1 MKIWI
6 FIFMLL
12 YVGCSTKQSNNI
24 LKSKIQQKQIHKIN
38 IAKNGKFLFYAYLK
52 DGNKLT
58 RISKRKLKTF
68 EDEEI
73 IKVYSNGYYPLYH
86 IPNKHF
92 LCGTGL
98 VAHGIGKNKKGGY
111 EYTFNNGNQT
121 EQRPL
126 LCNSHYISTN
136 IGKNILRK
144 VILLGA
150 PLEGSIL
157 LKNFDKEK
165 FKEAILESGLN
176 SLKNRLNIN
185 NGLFI
190 IHKVY
195 DIGRNIKLSEVDN
208 LNISGIILMDND
220 NNLIG
225 SVKLNDLK
233 QKNIFEATSI
243 LTQRLVNSYLKVKKP
258 MDISLLIPPKI
269 PKPKLPPIPKLIK
282 SEFETQK
289 MFNDRVKQ
297 ARLKREEKI
306 KTLQSIFRHQVEER
320 NKKIDELKKLHQ
332 KDLAQIELEE
342 KAKRENIEKYM
353 PYFTSIA
360 MKYLVGNLAL
370 KDLRYDAE
378 NQLMYANLKSSNPNY
393 HKKIYLKVPL
403 DKAQIFKSKKDYTPI
418 VTYEYNKDKLTLKEI
433 KVDNYYAKLTQTDYQ
448 PKQIEVKL
456 KDKEINTHYA
466 QNDLYLQNPNLK
478 DIVVSDSIII
488 EGEDK
493 TIADFKDD
501 IPQLLQSVNQ
511 TSQDPKKWLFVIGAE
526 EYDNTDNVIYSKRSA
541 ETFATVAKKTLGITE
556 RNSYLFLGDRAT
568 SGAIEDNLNRMLENV
583 NEGDSIY
590 FYYSGHGIPVLPD
603 RTPYILP
610 KDKIPDYISR
620 SPFFKLNNIY
630 NLLSNSKANKIIAV
644 IDSCFSGSTDGKS
657 VFKGVASVVL
667 APKKVTFN
675 HNKMV
680 VITAGRAKQFS
691 NMYPKRGH
699 RLFSYFL
706 IKSLLE
712 GKRNIGDINSSIY
725 PNVKRV
731 SNGFGDLKRQEPT
744 IEGNEKLSF

>member
-1 MKIWI
+1 MKKLF
-6 FIFMLL
+6 FILL
-12 YVGCSTKQSNNI
+12 ILLLIIGCS
-24 LKSKIQQKQIHKIN
+24 SKIVELKLNKVEQKKIDN
-38 IAKNGKFLFYAYLK
+38 IDIVKNKNLLFYAYLK
-52 DGNKLT
+52 DGYILT
-58 RISKRKLKTF
+58 RISSKKLIAKKK
-68 EDEEI
+68 EEI
-73 IKVYSNGYYPLYH
+73 IHIYKNGYFPDYD
-86 IPNKHF
+86 ISQKRKA
-92 LCGTGL
+92 CGYNVAGEPVEAKNIYFCKSNYTIASQVARDIFANTL
-98 VAHGIGKNKKGGY
+98 VGFFSAGFSLVGVGNMHVKKFFPKLFKKAIIKSKLIEIKKVLKNKKID
-111 EYTFNNGNQT
+111 TIIAIRLN
-121 EQRPL
+121 PKDI
-126 LCNSHYISTN
+126 NSNKI
-136 IGKNILRK
+136 IL
-144 VILLGA
+144 
-150 PLEGSIL
+150 S
-157 LKNFDKEK
+157 NK
-165 FKEAILESGLN
+165 FKNQDSFMVFDEN
-176 SLKNRLNIN
+176 
-185 NGLFI
+185 
-190 IHKVY
+190 
-195 DIGRNIKLSEVDN
+195 EVFK
-208 LNISGIILMDND
+208 GIVDF
-220 NNLIG
+220 
-225 SVKLNDLK
+225 SDLK
-233 QKNIFEATSI
+233 QKNIFEATST
-243 LTQRLVNSYLKVKKP
+243 LTQRLVNTYFKIKKP
-258 MDISLLIPPKI
+258 MDINLLIPPKI

-289 MFNDRVKQ
+289 MFNNRVKQ

-306 KTLQSIFRHQVEER
+306 KTLQSIFRYQVEER

-403 DKAQIFKSKKDYTPI
+403 DKAQIFKSKENYTPI
-418 VTYEYNKDKLTLKEI
+418 VTYEYNKDRLTLKEI

-541 ETFATVAKKTLGITE
+541 EIFAKVAKKTLGIIE
-556 RNSYLFLGDRAT
+556 RNSYLFIGGKAT

-603 RTPYILP
+603 RNPYILP

-657 VFKGVASVVL
+657 IFKGVASVVL
-667 APKKVTFN
+667 APKRVTFN

-680 VITAGRAKQFS
+680 VITAGRNRQFS
-691 NMYPKRGH
+691 NMYQKRGH
-699 RLFSYFL
+699 RLFSYFMM
-706 IKSLLE
+706 KSLLE
-712 GKRNIGDINSSIY
+712 GKRAVSAVYNAVY
-725 PNVKRV
+725 PNVKEV

-744 IEGNEKLSF
+744 IEGNKKLSF